1 MKIGL
6 SLIVF
11 TITVSAF
18 GQTLNFNLGRPFSEF
33 RKLEVDLDSKFQEN
47 TSTHMLAADM
57 AQPIEYLRVSDN
69 FEPKPVV
76 QYFFKKADS
85 TVQEI
90 LYEWD
95 KQNFNERNYQMTAR
109 DVESKERLELFVQK
123 YNELKTEITKQFG
136 DSKSEGSLEPK
147 SGLSYLE
154 ISKKD
159 SWDNDS
165 ISVLMYITFTNQ
177 YEVRG
182 SMTLPP
188 AHRIRVYVKTK
199 SNVHG
204 DPSDQMKTVFKVDEK
219 QQKIAEKYIDLLLN
233 GKIKDSWKLISSDIK
248 SKTTYENYVKAVEPI
263 ENLKT
268 DFGKEI
274 ELALSGPKFLNGETY
289 YSYSFKFSS
298 DKSSPPTVFLDVTF
312 KLGEEYIIG
321 FQPKKLGLRMN

>member
-18 GQTLNFNLGRPFSEF
+18 GQTLNFNIGRPFSEF
-33 RKLEVDLDSKFQEN
+33 RKLEADLHSKFQEN

-57 AQPIEYLRVSDN
+57 AQPIEYLRVADN
-69 FEPKPVV
+69 FEPKPIV

-95 KQNFNERNYQMTAR
+95 KQNFNEKNYQMTDK
-109 DVESKERLELFVQK
+109 DVESKERLELFVKK
-123 YNELKTEITKQFG
+123 YNELKNDITKKFG
-136 DSKSEGSLEPK
+136 NSKSVGSLEPK

-154 ISKKD
+154 VRRED
-159 SWDNDS
+159 SWDNGS
-165 ISVLMYITFTNQ
+165 ISVLMYITFSNQ

-199 SNVHG
+199 NDIHG
-204 DPSDQMKTVFKVDEK
+204 DLSDGLKTAFKVDEK
-219 QQKIAEKYIDLLLN
+219 QQRIAEKYIELLLN
-233 GKIKDSWKLISSDIK
+233 GKHEDSWKYISPEIK
-248 SKTTYENYVKAVEPI
+248 SKTTYENYLKAVEPI
-263 ENLKT
+263 AKLKA

-274 ELALSGPKFLNGETY
+274 ELALSGPKFFNGETY
-289 YSYSFKFSS
+289 YSYAFKFKS
-298 DKSSPPTVFLDVTF
+298 DKSSPPSVVLDVTF
-312 KLGEEYIIG
+312 RLGEETIMG
-321 FQPKKLGLRMN
+321 FQPKKLGRIN